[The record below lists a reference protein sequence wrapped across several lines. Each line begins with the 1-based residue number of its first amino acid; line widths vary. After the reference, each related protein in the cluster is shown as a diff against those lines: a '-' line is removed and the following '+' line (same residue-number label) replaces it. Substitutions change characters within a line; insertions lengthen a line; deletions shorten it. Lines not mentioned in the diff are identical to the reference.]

1 MIPPNAAPL
10 AHVPPLPRIDLY
22 GPRPQDAPG
31 MGATALDDHDLRMAE
46 AERIWK
52 ITRQLA
58 EGTNAPTVAPFT
70 DADTAPSEIVDGED
84 RESGPRHSARARMNE
99 RQAH

>member
-1 MIPPNAAPL
+1 MIPPNASPVG
-10 AHVPPLPRIDLY
+10 HVPPLPRIDLY

-31 MGATALDDHDLRMAE
+31 MGATALDDHERTLRMAE

-58 EGTNAPTVAPFT
+58 EGTNAPTVAPCPIT
-70 DADTAPSEIVDGED
+70 DADTAPSEIVGMDGED
-84 RESGPRHSARARMNE
+84 RA
-99 RQAH
+99 